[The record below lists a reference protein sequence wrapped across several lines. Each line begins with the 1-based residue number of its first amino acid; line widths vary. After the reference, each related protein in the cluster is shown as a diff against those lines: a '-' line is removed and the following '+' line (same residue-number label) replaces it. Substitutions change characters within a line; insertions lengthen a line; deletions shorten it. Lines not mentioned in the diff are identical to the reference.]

1 MDHIENF
8 EDVISTLRRKKR
20 TIHLLL
26 GNGFSMAYDHKIFS
40 YNALADF
47 VINTEDPT
55 LTKLFGILKTKN
67 FELIMEQLSTFSLLL
82 SSLDADVEIQI
93 KVQEA
98 QVKLKNSLLEA
109 IKSLHPEHVFKI
121 PENKINACGRFLNQ
135 FIGNGGQ
142 IFSTNYD
149 LLLYWVLMRKGF
161 ENAIDGFGRDL
172 QNPREV
178 ACGEDAELSELRW
191 GPHKAK
197 QNVHYVHGTLPIF
210 DMGSEIVKEQYSEEG
225 FLLANVSARLDRG
238 EYPVF
243 VTAGNG
249 AEKLSLIRHNRYL
262 SNCYD
267 KLGEI
272 DGSIVSFGFGF
283 GPYDEHII
291 EALNKASHANNKN
304 PPKLWSIYIG
314 VFSDSDK
321 TYIQSIE
328 HKFHA
333 KVRTFDAK
341 SANPWN

>member
-121 PENKINACGRFLNQ
+121 PENKINACGGFLNQ

-191 GPHKAK
+191 GPHKSK